1 MHIAEQLKD
10 KVKSLLE
17 RRQGTLDETLG
28 IEFLSF
34 EPNCVKASMPITR
47 SNQQPFGL
55 LHGGASV
62 SLAES
67 LASVAAWLN
76 VDDPKIAV
84 VGIEINANHI
94 KAVRS
99 GKVFGE
105 ARPLHIGKRT
115 QVWEIHITNEQG
127 ELVCASRC
135 TLAAVNI

>member
-1 MHIAEQLKD
+1 MHIAENLKE
-10 KVKSLLE
+10 KVNSLLQK
-17 RRQGTLDETLG
+17 RHGTLEELLG
-28 IEFLSF
+28 IEYLSF
-34 EPNCVKASMPITR
+34 EPDCIKASMAVNR

-67 LASVAAWLN
+67 LASVGAWLN
-76 VDDPKIAV
+76 VEDPDTAV

-99 GKVFGE
+99 GKIFGE

-115 QVWEIHITNEQG
+115 QVWEVHISNEQS
-127 ELVCASRC
+127 ELICASRC
-135 TLAAVNI
+135 TLAAVTL